1 MDEMAVID
9 DYWRIFQIIE
19 EGSDSPLLSE
29 WERDFLRSLK
39 ERLDRHGAETRLS
52 TSQELVFD
60 MIESKLTDQ
69 EDDEDYDGED
79 DEPAPPAASG
89 LGITLNDD
97 QNRALAELEA
107 SIVMRRP
114 HLLTGHAGSGKT
126 TLIQVLATRHA
137 HKKIVLCG
145 PTHKACEVL
154 GRKLRAAGIKIAV
167 CTIHSLLSLR
177 PKPQGARQIFVRA
190 PKAPAVVADIVIIDE
205 ASMLDASMM
214 HHIELWLAGIA
225 VVFVGDPAQLPPV
238 GEAGSR
244 CFATIPESH
253 LNGIVRQVEGNPI
266 IAASA
271 IVRASQAAATADWSW
286 TTPVHID
293 NTGIF
298 TPGHD
303 VNAWLKHAFTSTAF
317 VSDPDTFRY
326 LVWQNANVDRFN
338 AKVRRWLGHDPA
350 VPFVSGERALIRTPL
365 IKNKEIV
372 LTINEEVEVV
382 SIEAGEHLGIPTWE
396 TRVRSGSAVV
406 DIHIVRDWMAQKARL
421 DMMAREAIGDNASWE
436 DFHAFKAEFVD
447 AKPLYALTTHNAQGS
462 TFRHVFIEMADFRYW
477 IGKHP
482 EEGKKGLY
490 VAITRAS
497 HTVTLVGH

>member
-1 MDEMAVID
+1 MDEVCSLD
-9 DYWRIFQIIE
+9 DFWRVSQIVE
-19 EGSDSPLLSE
+19 EGLDYPGLTE
-29 WERDFLRSLK
+29 WEKTFLRGIL
-39 ERLDRHGAETRLS
+39 ERLEIHGEAIRLS
-52 TSQELVFD
+52 ASQLATLD
-60 MIESKLTDQ
+60 DIETKLAA
-69 EDDEDYDGED
+69 D
-79 DEPAPPAASG
+79 DEPVAASA
-89 LGITLNDD
+89 LGITLNPD
-97 QNRALAELEA
+97 QDRALGEVEA
-107 SIVMRRP
+107 SVAMRRT

-126 TLIQVLATRHA
+126 TLIQVLAALHA
-137 HKKIVLCG
+137 DKKVVLCG

-154 GRKLRAAGIKIAV
+154 GRKLRAAGIKIPV

-177 PKPQGARQIFVRA
+177 PKSQGARQIFVRA
-190 PKAPAVVADIVIIDE
+190 PKAPAVVADLVIIDE

-225 VVFVGDPAQLPPV
+225 VVLVGDAAQLPPI

-253 LNGIVRQVEGNPI
+253 LHGIVRQAEGNPI

-271 IVRASQAAATADWSW
+271 VVRASQAVAAPDWSW
-286 TTPVHID
+286 ARSTKVG

-303 VNAWLKHAFTSTAF
+303 VNAWLKHAFTSAAF

-338 AKVRRWLGHDPA
+338 ARVRRWLGHDPA
-350 VPFVSGERALIRTPL
+350 VPFVSGERALIRTPC

-372 LTINEEVEVV
+372 LSINQEVGVV
-382 SIEAGEHLGIPTWE
+382 SIEAGDHLGIPTWE
-396 TRVRSGSAVV
+396 IRVLTGGGAVV
-406 DIHIVRDWMAQKARL
+406 DIHTVRDWTAHKARL
-421 DMMAREAIGDNASWE
+421 DMMAREAIGDQASWD
-436 DFHAFKAEFVD
+436 DFHAFRDEFTD

-462 TFRHVFIEMADFRYW
+462 TFRHVFIEMSDFRYW
-477 IGKHP
+477 ISKQP
-482 EEGKKGLY
+482 DEGKKGLY

-497 HTVTLVGH
+497 HTVTLVGA

>member
-1 MDEMAVID
+1 MDEVCSLD
-9 DYWRIFQIIE
+9 DFWRVRQIVE
-19 EGSDSPLLSE
+19 EGLDYPALSE
-29 WERDFLRSLK
+29 QEKTFLRGVMD
-39 ERLDRHGAETRLS
+39 RLEAEGENVRLS
-52 TSQELVFD
+52 AFEKLELSV
-60 MIESKLTDQ
+60 IEMELDPD
-69 EDDEDYDGED
+69 EDDAAV
-79 DEPAPPAASG
+79 EPPGNP

-97 QNRALAELEA
+97 QRRALEEIEA
-107 SIVMRRP
+107 SIQMRRP

-126 TLIQVLATRHA
+126 TLIQVLAALRA
-137 HKKIVLCG
+137 SKKVVLCG

-154 GRKLRAAGIKIAV
+154 SRKLRAAGIKVPV

-177 PKPQGARQIFVRA
+177 PKAQGARQVFVRA

-214 HHIELWLAGIA
+214 HHIDLWLAGIA
-225 VVFVGDPAQLPPV
+225 VVFVGDSAQLPPV

-253 LNGIVRQVEGNPI
+253 LHGIVRQAEGNPI

-271 IVRASQAAATADWSW
+271 VVRASQAGPAADWSW
-286 TTPVHID
+286 ATPVRVGD
-293 NTGIF
+293 TGIF
-298 TPGHD
+298 MPGHD
-303 VNAWLKHAFTSTAF
+303 VNAWLKHAFTSAAF
-317 VSDPDTFRY
+317 VDDPDTFRY
-326 LVWQNANVDRFN
+326 LVWQNQNVDRFN

-350 VPFVSGERALIRTPL
+350 VPFVSGERALIRSPC
-365 IKNKEIV
+365 IKNKEI
-372 LTINEEVEVV
+372 LLSINQEVGVI
-382 SIEAGEHLGIPTWE
+382 SIEMGEHLGIPTWE
-396 TRVRSGSAVV
+396 TRVLTGGGDVI
-406 DIHIVRDWMAQKARL
+406 DIHLVRDWDEHKARL
-421 DMMAREAIGDNASWE
+421 DRMAREAIGDTASWE

-477 IGKHP
+477 IGRHP